1 MVLSNLNS
9 EVVKL
14 KALLLDWIGKME
26 SAVKEAEVLAA
37 GEAQRAGEI
46 EKSLKAELAALK
58 AQVSEKEELLRIRE
72 SALKGFEEGFNAKTQ
87 DLEGKLREKGELL
100 EVRDGEIKDLKSK
113 VDMLVNLITRVESTA
128 KEAEALA
135 ASETQRAEEIERSL
149 KAELAALKAQAG
161 NKEDLLCTVRELEE
175 STAKIRD
182 LENRLKEKERILDV
196 REAEVKDLQ
205 SEVEMSRVRAAQMEC
220 IAKEGASEAQ
230 RVEELE
236 RSLRAEMAA
245 LKAQLKEREEQLQA
259 KGSVG
264 LEEDLAAKI
273 HDLKDQLRDK
283 EKLLEV
289 REEEVKDLKSKVEMF
304 GVRAAQMESMVKE
317 AASESHQ
324 AEEIESSLKAELA
337 ALKAE
342 LSEKEEL
349 LQVKESASKELE
361 EKLAGKIYD
370 LEDQLV
376 ENKEVLELRES
387 DVKHLQ
393 FKLALKADEADRDN
407 TAEVE
412 QRLAEGYSL
421 VESESEE
428 ARRLQAQM
436 TEEIEKLRA
445 ELKEKKIILA
455 EKEREEWRSK
465 KPGKF
470 WKQMLIG

>member
-1 MVLSNLNS
+1 
-9 EVVKL
+9 
-14 KALLLDWIGKME
+14 ME

-37 GEAQRAGEI
+37 GEAQRVGEI

-58 AQVSEKEELLRIRE
+58 AQASEKEELLRIRE

-135 ASETQRAEEIERSL
+135 AGETQRAEEIERSF

-161 NKEDLLCTVRELEE
+161 NKEDLLRTVRELEE

-182 LENRLKEKERILDV
+182 LENRLKEKERIPDV

-264 LEEDLAAKI
+264 LEEGLAAKI

-324 AEEIESSLKAELA
+324 AEEIERSFKAELD
-337 ALKAE
+337 ALKAQ

-445 ELKEKKIILA
+445 ELKEKKIVLA

-465 KPGKF
+465 KPAKF